1 MTYTVALVDG
11 LARVLAEQGLGIYRP
26 DGVYAAGETAIT
38 VSALPPSP
46 DRCICLSAYPVTDSP
61 VLTDTTTGV
70 QVRTRASSDPREVDA
85 LDDAVHEALHGSGPY
100 RFGAAQVQLVFR
112 VSAAPIGA
120 DSAGRWERTSNF
132 YVRAHRVAAPH
143 LE

>member
-1 MTYTVALVDG
+1 DDQRERVHIRCGLRDG
-11 LARVLAEQGLGIYRP
+11 LGSQAHAVVEEQPGL
-26 DGVYAAGETAIT
+26 
-38 VSALPPSP
+38 SPSP

-61 VLTDTTTGV
+61 VLTDTTTDV
-70 QVRTRASSDPREVDA
+70 QVCTRASSDPREVDA
-85 LDDAVHEALHGSGPY
+85 LDDAVREALHGSGPH

-132 YVRAHRVAAPH
+132 YVRAHRAAPH